1 MYTFEVS
8 RPGTLAEA
16 QAALA
21 AYEDASLLAGGQTL
35 VPTLKLRLARPDAL
49 VDLSGIAQLC
59 EISLDDDV
67 RIGAMATHAEVA
79 SHRETA
85 SAIPALARLAASIGD
100 PAVRNLG
107 TIGGSIANS
116 DPAADYPA
124 AVLGLGAI
132 IHTTNRSIAA
142 DDYFKGLFE
151 TALEDGEIITTITFP
166 RPEKA
171 AYAKFPHPAS
181 RYALVGVMAAQ
192 TASGARVAVTGAGPC
207 AFRVPAMEQA
217 LDADWSVDAVAAV
230 TLDAD
235 GLNSDMHGSARY
247 RAHLIT
253 VLAER
258 AVAAAS

>member
-16 QAALA
+16 RTALG

-49 VDLSGIAQLC
+49 VDLSRIAELR
-59 EISLDDDV
+59 EISVGDDV

-79 SHRETA
+79 SHGEIA
-85 SAIPALARLAASIGD
+85 SAIPALAQLAGTIGD

-124 AVLGLGAI
+124 AVLGLDAT

-151 TALEDGEIITTITFP
+151 TALEDGEIITAITFP
-166 RPEKA
+166 QPKKA

-181 RYALVGVMAAQ
+181 RYALVGIMVAQ
-192 TASGARVAVTGAGPC
+192 TTSGARVAVTGAGPS

-217 LDADWSVDAVAAV
+217 LDGEWSVDAVAAV
-230 TLDAD
+230 TVAAD
-235 GLNSDMHGSARY
+235 GLNSDLHGSARY